1 MKDKLYNN
9 RVMKFLLEKYFDNNR
24 KALAEATHK
33 SEYTVE
39 FWFRTKA
46 KMVGDDTLEL
56 LLFKLNSKN
65 KKIVIPEDIQ

>member
-33 SEYTVE
+33 SESTVE

-65 KKIVIPEDIQ
+65 KKIVIPEEIK